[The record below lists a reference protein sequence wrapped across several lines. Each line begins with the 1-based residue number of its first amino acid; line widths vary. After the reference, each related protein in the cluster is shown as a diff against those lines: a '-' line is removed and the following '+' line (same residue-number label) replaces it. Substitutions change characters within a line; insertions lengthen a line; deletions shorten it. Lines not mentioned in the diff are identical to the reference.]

1 MNSAVRAV
9 VRMGRYLGCKVFFI
23 KEGYQ
28 GMVDGGDHI
37 VEAHW
42 KSVSGIINKG
52 GTLIGSARCQ
62 DFRERAG
69 AHFRILHFRRK
80 LFRQFSILYLHLFTY
95 KLPKVSAKAIVKNVA
110 R

>member
-1 MNSAVRAV
+1 VKLKLPL
-9 VRMGRYLGCKVFFI
+9 RYLGCKVFFI

-52 GTLIGSARCQ
+52 GTLIGSARCPFQ
-62 DFRERAG
+62 ALLTQSHRYKY
-69 AHFRILHFRRK
+69 I
-80 LFRQFSILYLHLFTY
+80 RQI
-95 KLPKVSAKAIVKNVA
+95 
-110 R
+110 